1 MLNDPP
7 SLYLPYLT
15 QNLFIYFEVRGRL
28 WRLQSVLKGRKLG
41 VGEARPAQKVE
52 KKPKHRV
59 GRGNN
64 PRIKPREDI
73 KDEDLKKE
81 LRSGSVLLS
90 YSEEQPIQ

>member
-15 QNLFIYFEVRGRL
+15 QICLSTSRCEEGYGV
-28 WRLQSVLKGRKLG
+28 QSVLKGRKLG

-64 PRIKPREDI
+64 PRMKPREDI